1 MEDNL
6 CKSVKIREHIIDLKK
21 ELEKHNYLYYVLSQ
35 PVISDYDYD
44 VMLKEL
50 ETLEEKHPEFADL
63 NSPTQRVGNDTNVEF
78 AQVAHKYPMLSL
90 SNTYSEEEL
99 ADFDE
104 RVCKDLADSYQYVCE
119 LKYDGASISLTY
131 RNGELLR
138 AVTRG
143 DGVQGDDVTANVR
156 TIRTIP
162 LKLQGNDWPEEF
174 EIRGEIM
181 MTHAVF
187 NKLNAERTEIGE
199 TPFAN
204 PRNAAS
210 GTLKMQN
217 SAQVAKRSLDCFLY
231 YLLGERLPAQSH
243 FENLQKAL
251 EWGFKVPPYVAV
263 CNNIEQVHQ
272 FIIQWA
278 IERDQLPFDIDGIVI
293 KVDSLAQ
300 QRQLGMRAK
309 SPRWAVAYK
318 FPAERVET
326 RLNTISYQIGRTGT
340 VTPVANLEPVRLAGT
355 TVKRASLHN
364 ADQIQLLDIRTG
376 DTVYVE
382 KGGEIIPKVIG
393 VNIEKRPDDS
403 QPTHFITRC
412 PECDAELKRNE
423 GEAAWYCPNED
434 GCPPQIKGRIEHF
447 ISRKAMNIDSLGEGK
462 IELLY
467 DKGLV
472 CDVADL
478 YSLKYEQ
485 LFGLEKVMTDED
497 GNARKIGFREKTAER
512 ILAGIESSKQVP
524 FERTL
529 YAIGIRYVGETIAK
543 KLARNLHDIDKLANA
558 TFEELT
564 SVDEIGDRIA
574 FSVIDFFSRPAN
586 QTLVERLKQA
596 GLQFALDESRHHE
609 KSETLKN
616 KSIVVSGV
624 FTIPRDDIKK
634 MVEEHGGKNSGSIS
648 SKTDY
653 VLAGEKMGPE
663 KLKKAGALG
672 IPIISEEEFFDL
684 LGFKDLTGF

>member
-1 MEDNL
+1 MNRISFL
-6 CKSVKIREHIIDLKK
+6 IQ

-44 VMLKEL
+44 MMLREL
-50 ETLEEKHPEFADL
+50 ETLEREHPEFVDP
-63 NSPTQRVGNDTNVEF
+63 NSPTQRVGSDINMEF
-78 AQVAHKYPMLSL
+78 TQVMHKYSMLSL
-90 SNTYSEEEL
+90 SNTYNETEL
-99 ADFDE
+99 SDFDE
-104 RVCKDLADSYQYVCE
+104 RVRKDLAGSYRYVCE
-119 LKYDGASISLTY
+119 LKYDGASVSLAY
-131 RNGELLR
+131 RNGELWR

-156 TIRTIP
+156 TIRSIP
-162 LKLQGNDWPEEF
+162 LKLQGSGFPEEF

-187 NKLNAERTEIGE
+187 NKLNEERVEIGE

-231 YLLGERLPAQSH
+231 YMLGEQLPSQSH
-243 FENLQKAL
+243 FENLQKAR
-251 EWGFKVPPYVAV
+251 EWGFKVPPYVAL
-263 CNNIEQVHQ
+263 CDNIEEVRQ
-272 FIIQWA
+272 FIDRWA
-278 IERDQLPFDIDGIVI
+278 VERNQLTFDIDGIVV
-293 KVDSLAQ
+293 KLDSLAQ

-318 FPAERVET
+318 FPAERAET
-326 RLNTISYQIGRTGT
+326 RLNTISYQVGRTGA

-364 ADQIQLLDIRTG
+364 ADQIQLLDIRIG
-376 DTVYVE
+376 DAVYVE

-393 VNIEKRPDDS
+393 VNLEKRTEES
-403 QPTHFITRC
+403 QPTQFVSHC
-412 PECDAELKRNE
+412 PECSARLNRNE

-467 DKGLV
+467 EKGLIH
-472 CDVADL
+472 DVADL
-478 YSLKYEQ
+478 FSLKYEQ
-485 LFGLEKVMTDED
+485 LFGLEKVVIDED
-497 GNARKIGFREKTAER
+497 GNAKKIGFREKTAEK
-512 ILAGIESSKQVP
+512 ILAGIEASKQVP

-529 YAIGIRYVGETIAK
+529 YAIGIRFVGETIAK
-543 KLARNLHDIDKLANA
+543 KLARSFHNIDKLANA
-558 TFEELT
+558 TFEELV

-574 FSVIDFFSRPAN
+574 LSVIDFFSHSAN
-586 QTLVERLKQA
+586 QSIVERLKQA
-596 GLQFALDESRHHE
+596 GLKFASDENAHQA
-609 KSETLKN
+609 KSEALKN
-616 KSIVVSGV
+616 KTIVVSGV

-634 MVEEHGGKNSGSIS
+634 MVEEHGGKNSSSIS

-663 KLKKAGALG
+663 KLKKAEALG
-672 IPIISEEEFFDL
+672 VPIISEEEFYDL
-684 LGFKDLTGF
+684 LVFFQTR

>member
-1 MEDNL
+1 MDT
-6 CKSVKIREHIIDLKK
+6 KHRIADLRKT
-21 ELEKHNYLYYVLSQ
+21 LEKHNHLYYVLSQ

-44 VMLKEL
+44 MMLREL
-50 ETLEEKHPEFADL
+50 EKLEQEHPEFTDP
-63 NSPTQRVGNDTNVEF
+63 NSPTQRVGSDVNVEF
-78 AQVAHKYPMLSL
+78 TQVAHKYPMLSL
-90 SNTYSEEEL
+90 SNTYNEEEL

-104 RVCKDLADSYQYVCE
+104 RVRKDLAGNCRYVCE

-156 TIRTIP
+156 TIRSIP
-162 LKLQGNDWPEEF
+162 LKLDGSDWPEEF

-187 NKLNAERTEIGE
+187 AKLNEERTETDE

-231 YLLGERLPAQSH
+231 YMLGEHLPAQSH
-243 FENLQKAL
+243 FENLQKTR
-251 EWGFKVPPYVAV
+251 EWGFKVPPYVALCDNKEEV
-263 CNNIEQVHQ
+263 HHFIEK
-272 FIIQWA
+272 WA
-278 IERDQLPFDIDGIVI
+278 ADRHQLPFDIDGIVI
-293 KVDSLAQ
+293 KVDSLTQ

-326 RLNTISYQIGRTGT
+326 RLHSISYQVGRTGA

-355 TVKRASLHN
+355 AVKRASLHN
-364 ADQIQLLDIRTG
+364 ADQIQLLDIRVG

-393 VNIEKRPDDS
+393 VNLEKRPEDS
-403 QPTHFITRC
+403 QSTQFIANC
-412 PECDAELKRNE
+412 PECGAKLVRNE
-423 GEAAWYCPNED
+423 GEAAWYCPGED
-434 GCPPQIKGRIEHF
+434 SCPPQIKGRIEHF
-447 ISRKAMNIDSLGEGK
+447 INRKAMNIDSLGEGK

-472 CDVADL
+472 HNVADL

-485 LFGLEKVMTDED
+485 LFGLEKVVTGED
-497 GNARKIGFREKTAER
+497 GNTKKIGFREKTAEK
-512 ILAGIESSKQVP
+512 ILSGIEASKQVP

-529 YAIGIRYVGETIAK
+529 YAIGIRFVGETIAK
-543 KLARNLHDIDKLANA
+543 KLAHNFHDIDKLANA
-558 TFEELT
+558 TFEDLV

-574 FSVIDFFSRPAN
+574 NSVKNFFGQPNNR
-586 QTLVERLKQA
+586 LIVERLKQA
-596 GLQFALDESRHHE
+596 GLQFTLSESAQQA
-609 KSETLKN
+609 KSELLKD

-624 FTIPRDDIKK
+624 FSISRDDIKK
-634 MVEEHGGKNSGSIS
+634 MIERHGGKNVSSIS

-663 KLKKAGALG
+663 KLKKAEALG
-672 IPIISEEEFFDL
+672 VPIISEMEFYELID
-684 LGFKDLTGF
+684 GDSSEIIY

>member
-1 MEDNL
+1 MDMHRIAYLRQE
-6 CKSVKIREHIIDLKK
+6 I
-21 ELEKHNYLYYVLSQ
+21 EKHNHQYYVLSQ

-44 VMLKEL
+44 MMLREL
-50 ETLEEKHPEFADL
+50 ETLEREHPEYADP
-63 NSPTQRVGNDTNVEF
+63 NSPTQRVGSDINVEF
-78 AQVAHKYPMLSL
+78 TQAAHKYPMLSL
-90 SNTYSEEEL
+90 NNTYNATEL
-99 ADFDE
+99 TEFDE
-104 RVCKDLADSYQYVCE
+104 RVRKDLADSYRYVCE
-119 LKYDGASISLTY
+119 LKYDGASVSLTY
-131 RNGELLR
+131 RKGELLR

-156 TIRTIP
+156 TIRSIP
-162 LKLQGNDWPEEF
+162 LRLLGNNWPEEF

-187 NKLNAERTEIGE
+187 NKLNEERAETGE

-231 YLLGERLPAQSH
+231 YLLGENLPAPSH
-243 FENLQKAL
+243 FENLQKAR
-251 EWGFKVPPYVAV
+251 EWGFKLPPYVTV
-263 CNNIEQVHQ
+263 CNDMEQIRQ
-272 FIIQWA
+272 FIEYWA
-278 IERDQLPFDIDGIVI
+278 VERNRLPFDIDGIVI
-293 KVDSLAQ
+293 KVDSLTQ

-326 RLNTISYQIGRTGT
+326 RLNTISYQVGRTGT

-376 DTVYVE
+376 DVVFVE

-393 VNIEKRPDDS
+393 VNVAKRPDDS
-403 QPTHFITRC
+403 LPTQFVTRC
-412 PECDAELKRNE
+412 PECDASLKRNE
-423 GEAAWYCPNED
+423 GEAAWYCPNDD
-434 GCPPQIKGRIEHF
+434 GCPPQIKGRVEHF
-447 ISRKAMNIDSLGEGK
+447 ISRRAMNIDSLGEGK

-472 CDVADL
+472 HDVADL
-478 YSLKYEQ
+478 YALKYEQ
-485 LFGLEKVMTDED
+485 LYGLEKVVIDEE
-497 GNARKIGFREKTAER
+497 GNAKKIGFREKTAEK
-512 ILAGIESSKQVP
+512 ILSGLESSKHVP

-543 KLARNLHDIDKLANA
+543 KLARNFHDIDQLANA
-558 TFEELT
+558 TFDELI

-574 FSVIDFFSRPAN
+574 ASVIDFFSRSAN
-586 QTLVERLKQA
+586 KLLVERLKQS
-596 GLQFALDESRHHE
+596 GLQFALDESVRQA
-609 KSETLKN
+609 KSEALKG
-616 KSIVVSGV
+616 KSVVVSGV

-634 MVEEHGGKNSGSIS
+634 MVEEHGGKNSSSIS
-648 SKTDY
+648 TKTDY
-653 VLAGEKMGPE
+653 LLAGEKMGPE
-663 KLKKAGALG
+663 KLKKAEALG
-672 IPIISEEEFFDL
+672 VPIISEEVFYEL
-684 LGFKDLTGF
+684 LGL

>member
-1 MEDNL
+1 MNRIAFL
-6 CKSVKIREHIIDLKK
+6 RQ
-21 ELEKHNYLYYVLSQ
+21 ELEKHNYLYYLLSQ

-44 VMLKEL
+44 MMLREL
-50 ETLEEKHPEFADL
+50 EKLEREHPEFADP
-63 NSPTQRVGNDTNVEF
+63 NSPTQRVGSDINVEF
-78 AQVAHKYPMLSL
+78 TQVAHKYPMLSL
-90 SNTYSEEEL
+90 SNVYNETEL
-99 ADFDE
+99 YDFDE
-104 RVCKDLADSYQYVCE
+104 RVRKDLANDYRYVCE

-131 RNGELLR
+131 RDGELLR

-143 DGVQGDDVTANVR
+143 DGVQGDDVTANAR

-162 LKLQGNDWPEEF
+162 LKLQGSDFPEEF

-181 MTHAVF
+181 MTHPVF
-187 NKLNAERTEIGE
+187 NKLNEERLEAGD

-204 PRNAAS
+204 PRNAAA

-217 SAQVAKRSLDCFLY
+217 SAQMAKRSLDCFLY
-231 YLLGERLPAQSH
+231 YLLGENLPAQSH
-243 FENLQKAL
+243 FDNLQKAR
-251 EWGFKVPPYVAV
+251 EWGFKVPTEIAL
-263 CNNIEQVHQ
+263 CENMEQVCQ
-272 FIIQWA
+272 FIKHWA
-278 IERDQLPFDIDGIVI
+278 DRRDQLPFDIDGIVV

-326 RLNTISYQIGRTGT
+326 RLNSISYQVGRTGA

-364 ADQIQLLDIRTG
+364 ADFMQTLDLRIG
-376 DTVYVE
+376 DAVYVE
-382 KGGEIIPKVIG
+382 KGGDIIPKVIA
-393 VNIEKRPDDS
+393 VNMEKRSEDS
-403 QPTHFITRC
+403 QPAQFVARC

-423 GEAAWYCPNED
+423 GEAAWYCTNDD

-472 CDVADL
+472 SNVADL

-485 LFGLEKVMTDED
+485 LFGLEKVMTDEE
-497 GNARKIGFREKTAER
+497 GNTKKIGFREKTAEK
-512 ILAGIESSKQVP
+512 ILAGIETSKQAP

-529 YAIGIRYVGETIAK
+529 YAIGIRFVGETIAK
-543 KLARNLHDIDKLANA
+543 KLARSFHSIDKLANA
-558 TFEELT
+558 TFEELVA
-564 SVDEIGDRIA
+564 VDEIGERIA
-574 FSVIDFFSRPAN
+574 ASVVDFFSRHAN
-586 QTLVERLKQA
+586 QILVERLTQA
-596 GLQFALDESRHHE
+596 GLQFTVDDSAHQV
-609 KSETLKN
+609 KSEALKD

-624 FTIPRDDIKK
+624 FTIPRDDVKK
-634 MVEEHGGKNSGSIS
+634 MVEEHGGKNSSSIS

-663 KLKKAGALG
+663 KLKKAEALG
-672 IPIISEEEFFDL
+672 IPIISEKEFYEM
-684 LGFKDLTGF
+684 LGF

>member
-1 MEDNL
+1 MQR
-6 CKSVKIREHIIDLKK
+6 IADLRN
-21 ELEKHNYLYYVLSQ
+21 ELERHNYLYYVLSQ
-35 PVISDYDYD
+35 PEISDYDYD
-44 VMLKEL
+44 MMFKEL
-50 ETLEEKHPEFADL
+50 EKLEREHPEFADP
-63 NSPTQRVGNDTNVEF
+63 NSPTQRVGSDINVEF
-78 AQVAHKYPMLSL
+78 TQVAHKYPMLSL
-90 SNTYSEEEL
+90 NNTYNEQEL

-104 RVCKDLADSYQYVCE
+104 RVRKDLADSCRYVCE
-119 LKYDGASISLTY
+119 LKYDGASVSLTY

-156 TIRTIP
+156 TIRSIP
-162 LKLQGNDWPEEF
+162 LKLQGNDFPDEF

-187 NKLNAERTEIGE
+187 NKLNEERSEIGE

-231 YLLGERLPAQSH
+231 YLLGENLPASSH
-243 FENLQKAL
+243 FENLQKAR
-251 EWGFKVPPYVAV
+251 EWGFKVPQYVAV
-263 CNNIEQVHQ
+263 YHRMEEVFQ
-272 FIIQWA
+272 FIHQWA
-278 IERDQLPFDIDGIVI
+278 DQRERLPFDIDGIVI

-326 RLNTISYQIGRTGT
+326 RLNSISYQVGRTGAI
-340 VTPVANLEPVRLAGT
+340 TPVANLEPVRLAGT

-364 ADQIQLLDIRTG
+364 ADQIQLLDIRIG

-393 VNIEKRPDDS
+393 VNIEKRPSDS
-403 QPTHFITRC
+403 QPTQFITRC
-412 PECDAELKRNE
+412 PECGVELQRSE
-423 GEAAWYCPNED
+423 GEVAWYCPNEN

-472 CDVADL
+472 RDAADL

-485 LFGLEKVMTDED
+485 LFGLEKQITDED
-497 GNARKIGFREKTAER
+497 GNAKKIGFREKTAGK
-512 ILAGIESSKQVP
+512 ILSGIETSKQVP

-529 YAIGIRYVGETIAK
+529 YAIGIRFVGETIAK
-543 KLARNLHDIDKLANA
+543 KLARNFHDIDKLAKA

-574 FSVIDFFSRPAN
+574 LSVNIFFEQAENRN
-586 QTLVERLKQA
+586 MVERLKQA
-596 GLQFALDESRHHE
+596 GLQFALDESEHQA
-609 KSETLKN
+609 KSEALKG

-624 FTIPRDDIKK
+624 FSIPRDDIKK
-634 MVEEHGGKNSGSIS
+634 MIEEHGGKNVGSIS

-663 KLKKAGALG
+663 KLKKAEVLG
-672 IPIISEEEFFDL
+672 VPIISEEEFNQL
-684 LGFKDLTGF
+684 INV

>member
-1 MEDNL
+1 MD
-6 CKSVKIREHIIDLKK
+6 IAQRIADLRK
-21 ELEKHNYLYYVLSQ
+21 ELEKHNHLYYVLSQ

-44 VMLKEL
+44 MMLKEL
-50 ETLEEKHPEFADL
+50 EKLEKEHPEFTDP
-63 NSPTQRVGNDTNVEF
+63 NSPTRRVGSDLNVEF
-78 AQVAHKYPMLSL
+78 TQVTHKYPMLSL
-90 SNTYSEEEL
+90 NNTYNQDEL
-99 ADFDE
+99 TDFDE
-104 RVCKDLADSYQYVCE
+104 RVDKDLAGGYRYVCE

-143 DGVQGDDVTANVR
+143 DGVQGDDVTSNVR
-156 TIRTIP
+156 TIRSIP
-162 LKLQGNDWPEEF
+162 LKLHGSGWPEEF

-187 NKLNAERTEIGE
+187 DKLNEERVEIGE

-231 YLLGERLPAQSH
+231 FMLGEHLPTQSH
-243 FENLQKAL
+243 FENLQKAR
-251 EWGFKVPPYVAV
+251 EWGFKVPPYVAI
-263 CNNIEQVHQ
+263 CDHMEQVRQ
-272 FIIQWA
+272 FIDQWVVDR
-278 IERDQLPFDIDGIVI
+278 EKLPFDIDGVVI
-293 KVDSLAQ
+293 KVDSLTQ

-326 RLNTISYQIGRTGT
+326 RLNSISYQVGRTGT

-364 ADQIQLLDIRTG
+364 ADQIQLLDIRVG

-393 VNIEKRPDDS
+393 VNMEKRPENR
-403 QPTHFITRC
+403 QVTQFISRC

-423 GEAAWYCPNED
+423 GEAAWYCPNEN
-434 GCPPQIKGRIEHF
+434 GCPPQIKGRVEHF

-472 CDVADL
+472 HDVADL

-485 LFGLEKVMTDED
+485 LFGLEKIVTDED
-497 GNARKIGFREKTAER
+497 GTTKKIGFRERTAEK
-512 ILAGIESSKQVP
+512 ILSGIEASKQVP

-529 YAIGIRYVGETIAK
+529 YAIGIRFVGETIAK
-543 KLARNLHDIDKLANA
+543 KLARSFKSISQLSKA
-558 TFEELT
+558 TFDELV

-574 FSVIDFFSRPAN
+574 ASVVDFFSRPAN
-586 QTLVERLKQA
+586 QAIVERLKQA
-596 GLQFALDESRHHE
+596 GLQFSVDESAHQV
-609 KSETLKN
+609 KSEALKD

-624 FTIPRDDIKK
+624 FSIPRDDIKK
-634 MVEEHGGKNSGSIS
+634 MVEEHGGKNSSSIS

-663 KLKKAGALG
+663 KLKKAESLG
-672 IPIISEEEFFDL
+672 VLIISEEEFMKL
-684 LGFKDLTGF
+684 ISGS